1 MNLPSRRSRR
11 DRTGLRTAALA
22 TALAVGVSGC
32 SAGST
37 AVQVGRVAGTHDIV
51 VAASASPVS
60 LDFTTNSGAAI
71 PGALMSNVYETLV
84 RIDDDGQIVP
94 WLATSWEVSEDGR
107 RYTFTL
113 RDDVTFSNG
122 DAFTAETVKFSID
135 RVRSEAWSNGL
146 KKKMDIVESV
156 EVLSPTDVSVQLAA
170 SSNQWLWDMATLV
183 GAMMTPS
190 AMDTLASAP
199 VGTGPYEVEN
209 FAIGHS
215 ISFRAR
221 DDYWGPAPQNQG
233 AAIRYFADAVAA
245 MNALRSG
252 DVDVVYSMQSPELLH
267 TFDPT
272 RYTVEVG
279 TTNGEV
285 LLSMNN
291 NRAPFDDVRVRQAV
305 MYGIDRQA
313 VIDTAWD
320 GHGIDTGGAP
330 VPPTDPWYEAST
342 RYPFDPERAR
352 QLLAEAGINESNN
365 HVVFSVPSLPYAVA
379 ASEIV
384 VSQLRDIGLDVS
396 IRSTEFPAVWLN
408 EVLKQQ
414 DYDMSLVMHIE
425 PRDIP
430 QLFGNPEYY
439 LGFDSPEVR
448 ALLEKADRGTAQEQV
463 RYMKK
468 AVDQIM
474 AEAGA
479 DTLFNFPNIVV
490 TDRSVSGVRA
500 DQITE
505 GLELATMHRAP
516 DDGESGKERS

>member
-1 MNLPSRRSRR
+1 M
-11 DRTGLRTAALA
+11 
-22 TALAVGVSGC
+22 SGC

-37 AVQVGRVAGTHDIV
+37 AVQVGRVAGAGDIV
-51 VAASASPVS
+51 VATSTAPVS

-71 PGALMSNVYETLV
+71 PDALMSNVYETLV
-84 RIDDDGQIVP
+84 RIDEHGEIVP
-94 WLATSWEVSEDGR
+94 WLATSWQVSEQGLV
-107 RYTFTL
+107 YTFQL
-113 RDDVTFSNG
+113 RDDVRFSNG

-135 RVRSEAWSNGL
+135 RVRSDAWSNGL

-156 EVLSPTDVSVQLAA
+156 NVHSPTEVSVRLMAP
-170 SSNQWLWDMATLV
+170 SRQWLWDMATLV

-190 AMDTLASAP
+190 AMDTLATAP
-199 VGTGPYEVEN
+199 VGTGPYEVRH
-209 FAIGHS
+209 FALGHS
-215 ISFRAR
+215 LSFRAR
-221 DDYWGPAPQNQG
+221 EDYWGPAPLNEG

-245 MNALRSG
+245 TNALRSG
-252 DVDVVYSMQSPELLH
+252 DVDVVYSMQSPGLLH
-267 TFDPT
+267 TFDPE

-279 TTNGEV
+279 STTGEV

-330 VPPTDPWYEAST
+330 VPPTDPWYEPST

-352 QLLAEAGINESNN
+352 QLLDEAGIDESNN
-365 HVVFSVPSLPYAVA
+365 QVVFSVPSLPYAVA

-408 EVLKQQ
+408 EVMKQQ
-414 DYDMSLVMHIE
+414 DYDISLVMHIE

-430 QLFGNPEYY
+430 QLFGNPDYY
-439 LGFDSPEVR
+439 LGFDSPTVHE
-448 ALLEKADRGTAQEQV
+448 LLAQADRGSEDEQV
-463 RYMKK
+463 RYMKE

-490 TDRSVSGVRA
+490 SDRDITGVRA
-500 DQITE
+500 ERITE
-505 GLELATMHRAP
+505 GLELATIHRTDNAA
-516 DDGESGKERS
+516 KEHS